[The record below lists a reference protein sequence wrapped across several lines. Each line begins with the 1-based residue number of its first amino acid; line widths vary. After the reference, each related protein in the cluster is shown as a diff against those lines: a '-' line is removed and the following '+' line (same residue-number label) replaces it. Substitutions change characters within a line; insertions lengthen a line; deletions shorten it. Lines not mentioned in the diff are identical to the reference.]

1 MEINLIREKLTDIIY
16 SNELFDKWV
25 NILQHTNPGNYGVED
40 IQVNIDSKN
49 IWVNIQERTFTF
61 KNAEISFSARLGES
75 NEKNGYDANF
85 RKKISGQGQFEF
97 VRNSEDL
104 RITEIEINESLDLY

>member
-1 MEINLIREKLTDIIY
+1 MEINLIREKLTEIIC
-16 SNELFDKWV
+16 SDELFDNWV

-40 IQVNIDSKN
+40 IRINVDYRN

-61 KNAEISFSARLGES
+61 KNAEILFSARLGGS

-85 RKKISGQGQFEF
+85 NKEISGQGQFEF
-97 VRNSEDL
+97 VKNSDDL
-104 RITEIEINESLDLY
+104 IITEIEINEPLDLY

>member
-1 MEINLIREKLTDIIY
+1 MEINLMREKLTDIIC
-16 SNELFDKWV
+16 SNELFDNWV
-25 NILQHTNPGNYGVED
+25 NILQYTNPGNYGVED
-40 IQVNIDSKN
+40 IQINVDSKN

-61 KNAEISFSARLGES
+61 KNAEISFSARLGGS

-85 RKKISGQGQFEF
+85 NKNLSGKGQFEF
-97 VRNSEDL
+97 VRNSEKL